1 MVKSDMEPSAP
12 VRLMA
17 RCLERAAELEE
28 RTLNDAGPE
37 FDIVDAAVPRREPV
51 LAVAVAFWDAWS
63 DERKRSYPGNF
74 EGIDRADW
82 PALARIIATALL
94 TGQDVQEPRIQKN
107 FALRR
112 CST

>member
-1 MVKSDMEPSAP
+1 MEPSAT

-28 RTLNDAGPE
+28 RGTKEAGPE
-37 FDIVDAAVPRREPV
+37 FDIVDAAVPRRDPA

-63 DERKRSYPGNF
+63 DERKHHFPGNF

-82 PALARIIATALL
+82 PSLARMIATALV
-94 TGQDVQEPRIQKN
+94 TGRPIDESRIQKN
-107 FALRR
+107 FVLRR
-112 CST
+112 CSV